1 MFGDVAFA
9 QTPFAALGGGGQQYD
24 VSVSEAVAVV
34 EAESTRMDWV
44 AARAESV
51 SLTDVIN
58 TAGNIYVSSVS
69 EQVAVTDAQTLQLI
83 RNADME
89 EAVIPQDQYSATKIV
104 NANPAGIQLYVSI
117 GNVLIWTTIN
127 DDQTPSWQQ
136 INNTQSGTW
145 TEITNTQTPGW
156 TNIPN

>member
-1 MFGDVAFA
+1 VFGDVAFA

-24 VSVSEAVAVV
+24 VSVSEAVAVLDS
-34 EAESTRMDWV
+34 EFTRMDWV
-44 AARAESV
+44 AARSESV
-51 SLTDVIN
+51 SLTDTTN
-58 TAGNIYVSSVS
+58 TAGNVYVASVS
-69 EQVAVTDAQTLQLI
+69 EQVTATDTQALQLI
-83 RNADME
+83 RNAVIE
-89 EAVIPQDQYSATKIV
+89 AAVIPQDQYSATKIV
-104 NANPAGIQLYVSI
+104 NANPAGIQLYVNI
-117 GNVLIWTTIN
+117 GTVLIWTTIN

>member
-9 QTPFAALGGGGQQYD
+9 QAPFAALGGGGQQYD
-24 VSVSEAVAVV
+24 VSVAESVAVLDS
-34 EAESTRMDWV
+34 ESTRMDWLV
-44 AARAESV
+44 FRSESV
-51 SLTDVIN
+51 ALAAVTN
-58 TAGNIYVSSVS
+58 TAGNVYVPSVS
-69 EQVAVTDAQTLQLI
+69 EQVTATDAQTLQLV
-83 RNADME
+83 RNANIE

-104 NANPAGIQLYVSI
+104 NALATGVQLYVNI
-117 GNVLIWTTIN
+117 GTALVWTTIN